1 MCAQVLAQD
10 GGNAKALFRRGRA
23 HAALGR
29 SEEALRDLQ
38 AAAQAAPEDKGI
50 QREIAAAKG
59 AMRKER
65 EAQVQRK
72 GICPSCMPHRMRS
85 SVFFPSFLVLIKGCA
100 RNHAC

>member
-38 AAAQAAPEDKGI
+38 AAAQAAPGGQGHPEGDCRRQGGHEE
-50 QREIAAAKG
+50 RAGGAGAA
-59 AMRKER
+59 ER
-65 EAQVQRK
+65 H
-72 GICPSCMPHRMRS
+72 MP
-85 SVFFPSFLVLIKGCA
+85 LL
-100 RNHAC
+100 HAA